1 MQRRLQHCVLVVVV
15 FAVDA
20 RGEQPVAHRQR
31 FYPEGVARGQIGQ
44 LQEFDIVALVIEQR
58 ALVGGHGHGVVTD
71 PQRQRS
77 GRAGDAGQR
86 SLELDPASAPGHGT
100 GRHPASIPDTPDFD
114 DAAIAQRQSARLQLR
129 IARIDGEPFDDKGRS
144 AQAAHRTEQG
154 DRRVGFKPTAQIVSG
169 VDVVGDDN
177 AVLQATFHRH
187 AQARA
192 QCTVGQITQIGRAR
206 VDRLQTDSEFETLK
220 RLYRAVNLDLV
231 RIVIRFHARGAQA
244 AVRVSITGHLKRR
257 ARGEGAEANAFK
269 NGAGPFHDNR
279 LAQNGEPGRAVVGIA
294 FDGAHRAF
302 QRRRDVDA
310 RGFAAFAILGHCA
323 LDPDRHA
330 GTEIVFP
337 GRFPVDGNLGVVDI
351 EAHAVDKNA
360 AGAVDGA
367 RTGQTRADDALAAAG
382 ATAAGVDDSS
392 DAPAAAPAAAGLQAE
407 QAAGGEQAKGGTLKF
422 WIEALFHDTGS
433 SRNVLS

>member
-1 MQRRLQHCVLVVVV
+1 MQRRLQHRVLVVIV

-31 FYPEGVARGQIGQ
+31 FYPEGVARSQIGQ

-86 SLELDPASAPGHGT
+86 SLELDPASALGHGI

-154 DRRVGFKPTAQIVSG
+154 DRRVGLKPTAQIVSG

-206 VDRLQTDSEFETLK
+206 VDRLRTDSEFETLK

-231 RIVIRFHARGAQA
+231 RIVIRFYARGAQA

>member
-1 MQRRLQHCVLVVVV
+1 MQHRVLVVV

-31 FYPEGVARGQIGQ
+31 FHPEEIARGQIGQ
-44 LQEFDIVALVIEQR
+44 LQEFDIVAFVIEQR

-71 PQRQRS
+71 PQHQRS

-100 GRHPASIPDTPDFD
+100 GRHPASIPDTLDFD
-114 DAAIAQRQSARLQLR
+114 DAAIAERESARLQLR

-144 AQAAHRTEQG
+144 AQAAHRAEQG
-154 DRRVGFKPTAQIVSG
+154 DRCVGLKATAQIVSG
-169 VDVVGDDN
+169 VDVVGDDH

-192 QCTVGQITQIGRAR
+192 QRTVGQIAQVGRAR
-206 VDRLQTDSEFETLK
+206 IDGLGTDPKIQAIERPYDALK
-220 RLYRAVNLDLV
+220 LDLV
-231 RIVIRFHARGAQA
+231 RIVIHFHTRGAQA
-244 AVRVSITGHLKRR
+244 AVRVSITGHLKRH

-269 NGAGPFHDNR
+269 NGAGPFRDNR

-310 RGFAAFAILGHCA
+310 RGFAAFAILGHRA

-330 GTEIVFP
+330 GAEIVFP

-392 DAPAAAPAAAGLQAE
+392 DAPAASAAAGLQAE

>member
-1 MQRRLQHCVLVVVV
+1 M
-15 FAVDA
+15 
-20 RGEQPVAHRQR
+20 
-31 FYPEGVARGQIGQ
+31 
-44 LQEFDIVALVIEQR
+44 
-58 ALVGGHGHGVVTD
+58 
-71 PQRQRS
+71 
-77 GRAGDAGQR
+77 
-86 SLELDPASAPGHGT
+86 
-100 GRHPASIPDTPDFD
+100 
-114 DAAIAQRQSARLQLR
+114 
-129 IARIDGEPFDDKGRS
+129 
-144 AQAAHRTEQG
+144 
-154 DRRVGFKPTAQIVSG
+154 
-169 VDVVGDDN
+169 
-177 AVLQATFHRH
+177 QATFHRH
-187 AQARA
+187 AQALA
-192 QCTVGQITQIGRAR
+192 QRTVGQITQTGRAR
-206 VDRLQTDSEFETLK
+206 IDRLGTNPEIQAIERPYDALK
-220 RLYRAVNLDLV
+220 LDLV
-231 RIVIRFHARGAQA
+231 WIVIHFHARGAQA
-244 AVRVSITGHLKRR
+244 ALVSITGHLKRR

-279 LAQNGEPGRAVVGIA
+279 LAQNGEPGRALVGIA

-302 QRRRDVDA
+302 QRGRDVDA
-310 RGFAAFAILGHCA
+310 RGFAAFAILGHGA

-392 DAPAAAPAAAGLQAE
+392 EAPAAAPAAAGLQAE